1 MKGDD
6 NLSKGILIIGTDTDI
21 GKTFITAGITYL
33 LRKNGFN
40 ACSFKPIESGGIL
53 KGKNLVS
60 KDTKFVKDITNLK
73 ESNDTLNTYCLK
85 TSVSP
90 HLAFEIENK
99 TFKKKVIIDN
109 YKKLDE
115 KFDYKIVE
123 GAGGVIV
130 PIIRNEYFL
139 YDLIKDLDLP
149 VVIVT
154 NASVGTINKTLLT
167 VNFLK
172 EKDIKIKGIIINN
185 YTNKFYEDD
194 NIKVLKNITKLDIL
208 AIVKRVKNNDYSKI
222 RSEYESSLDI
232 KKLLSLFT

>member
-1 MKGDD
+1 M
-6 NLSKGILIIGTDTDI
+6 SKGILIIGTDTDI